1 MSMTKGESIRIM
13 IADDHPVVREGLV
26 ASLNR
31 VPDMT
36 VVCEAATGQ
45 EALDL
50 FSRHVPDVALV
61 DLRMPE
67 MDGVEAIEAIC
78 ERFGNARIIILTTFE
93 GDEDIYRALR
103 AGARAYLLK
112 DTRLEDL
119 IHCIRIVHDGK
130 NYIPPMIGAKLAERM
145 KGPELSSSR
154 VGSLATHGGRKEQQ
168 RNRQRAIR
176 QRRHRERPCE
186 PHSRQTRRQWPYG
199 SRAHR
204 AETRIGSL
212 RIGRTAE
219 CFIIRIRS
227 KCPSRD

>member
-1 MSMTKGESIRIM
+1 
-13 IADDHPVVREGLV
+13 
-26 ASLNR
+26 
-31 VPDMT
+31 MT

-145 KGPELSSSR
+145 KGPELSTR
-154 VGSLATHGGRKEQQ
+154 ELEVLRLMAVGKSNKEIASALFVSEGTVKGHVNHILAKLGA
-168 RNRQRAIR
+168 N
-176 QRRHRERPCE
+176 
-186 PHSRQTRRQWPYG
+186 
-199 SRAHR
+199 
-204 AETRIGSL
+204 
-212 RIGRTAE
+212 GRTEAA
-219 CFIIRIRS
+219 RIALKRGLVRS
-227 KCPSRD
+227 E